1 MRTRPTPR
9 QSEVAHP
16 GFAGW
21 TVVGAGFLVLFVV
34 YGLQFSFGTFVDAVS
49 LDTGWSE
56 GRIQLI
62 FAFYV
67 FGYSALSAVSGHL
80 TDRLGPSRVVGT
92 GAVILIAGYLLWA
105 SSSSLWMVFIGLGV
119 IAPIGMSASWVPCN
133 ATVVRWF
140 IQRRG
145 LALALTTA
153 GGSLANIV
161 VPPLAAIMIE
171 AWGWRA
177 ALRTMALIGGIVM
190 VAAASRMV
198 RDPEALGQHPD
209 GIASIVPTSEEFGLA
224 PGVAMRTRVYW
235 QILVMYA
242 LSFTVVFVP
251 FVHIS
256 RFAVDL
262 GVGAVTAA
270 TVISAI
276 GVGGL
281 AGRLMAGPASDR
293 FGRRPVAM
301 AAFALESVSF
311 LGMATAPGLALL
323 YPAAIGF
330 GIAYGATVTLLPAL
344 VGDHFG
350 RAHAGSIVGRVFA
363 TAGAMAAVGPYVAQL
378 LVEALD
384 SFRLAF
390 ALSGAANAAA
400 LLLAMRLPLP
410 AERIQPTRE
419 SDTTAR

>member
-1 MRTRPTPR
+1 VSPQGVSPR
-9 QSEVAHP
+9 E

-21 TVVGAGFLVLFVV
+21 TVVAAAFMVLFVV

-49 LDTGWSE
+49 EDTGWSE

-80 TDRLGPSRVVGT
+80 TDRLGPSRVVGI
-92 GAVILIAGYLLWA
+92 GAVILSIGYLLWA
-105 SSSSLWMVFIGLGV
+105 GSSSLWMVLLGLGIV
-119 IAPIGMSASWVPCN
+119 APIGMSASWVPCN

-140 IQRRG
+140 VQRRG

-153 GGSLANIV
+153 GGSLANIL
-161 VPPLAAIMIE
+161 VPPLAAVMIE
-171 AWGWRA
+171 TWGWRT
-177 ALRTMALIGGIVM
+177 ALRTMAIIGGVVM
-190 VAAASRMV
+190 VLASTRML
-198 RDPEALGQHPD
+198 RDPESIGQHPD
-209 GIASIVPTSEEFGLA
+209 GIASTVPASEEFGLT
-224 PGVAMRTRVYW
+224 PGDAMRTRAYW

-262 GVGAVTAA
+262 GVGSVTAA

-281 AGRLMAGPASDR
+281 LGRLIAGPASDT
-293 FGRRPVAM
+293 FGRTPVAVTAFGLETLAFLAM
-301 AAFALESVSF
+301 AA
-311 LGMATAPGLALL
+311 APGLGLL

-330 GIAYGATVTLLPAL
+330 GLAYGATVTLLPAL

-390 ALSGAANAAA
+390 ALSGGANAAA
-400 LLLAMRLPLP
+400 LLLAMRLPAP
-410 AERIQPTRE
+410 ANRTQRTSE
-419 SDTTAR
+419 SETTAR